1 MKKLI
6 ATIGLSLAFF
16 SAAAMAENSDF
27 QALGNLS
34 VVSVSTMTDKQL
46 AAVEGTNISLGICSV
61 CFNLGNL
68 AQGNTSLFGIGVTQ
82 GNLGGISQSIN

>member
-16 SAAAMAENSDF
+16 SAAAMAENSHF

-34 VVSVSTMTDKQL
+34 VVSVSSMTDKQL
-46 AAVEGTNISLGICSV
+46 AAVEGTNISLDFCNGCV
-61 CFNLGNL
+61 NL
-68 AQGNTSLFGIGVTQ
+68 ASLTQ
-82 GNLGGISQSIN
+82 GNVSLLGVIVTQVNMAGISQSIN